1 MDKATMVICLFI
13 GIIQIVLIFSVIR
26 TAENTQRM
34 KNILEKISND
44 LSSITIHKPE
54 NATICPK
61 CKQSAFDSKSGKCS
75 SCGYDGTV
83 HRHRGENGEWV
94 YVYDDKD
101 LNNPNDNRTN
111 QEKEFDEST
120 IDFDGLSKAMKE

>member
-61 CKQSAFDSKSGKCS
+61 CKQSNISFASDFSFTTCP
-75 SCGYDGTV
+75 CGQSIMIRIRRD
-83 HRHRGENGEWV
+83 
-94 YVYDDKD
+94 
-101 LNNPNDNRTN
+101 
-111 QEKEFDEST
+111 
-120 IDFDGLSKAMKE
+120 A

>member
-1 MDKATMVICLFI
+1 MDKVTMVICLFI
-13 GIIQIVLIFSVIR
+13 GIIQIILIFSVIR

-83 HRHRGENGEWV
+83 HRYRGENGEWV

-120 IDFDGLSKAMKE
+120 IDFDSLSKAMKE